1 MMTVHLLFL
10 LCLVLAVLSGHT
22 MTATFIQRGRRPL
35 AIATLLGGAVVWAGL
50 WALTLDRYMLVGT
63 FDEFMAGRAVPLT
76 ESGIVGAMN
85 LVGIAQGIV
94 GVGLLALLYT
104 QGRRLK
110 AR

>member
-1 MMTVHLLFL
+1 
-10 LCLVLAVLSGHT
+10 
-22 MTATFIQRGRRPL
+22 
-35 AIATLLGGAVVWAGL
+35 
-50 WALTLDRYMLVGT
+50 MLVGT